1 MLPPVLLLIA
11 ALHGA
16 GLRVV
21 STPGGQARSG
31 DTLVLSLA
39 PGDTAILEG
48 DDGERYPLRDGRLPG
63 VAEGSRIVLAPI
75 AEGTRHLRF
84 GRFLRRSWPVRLDV
98 LPRRTIDLALL
109 HAGGAP
115 LDEGAMR
122 AVEAEV
128 DRLLR
133 PLRTRVRLTGR
144 GVLAVPSGRR
154 PFWDRDGDGFLDLRR
169 NMDSARPDAELDSLV
184 RWAQANGATEA
195 SAVVVGLPSRT
206 GWTLGQDL
214 SGSDSVLVLDRRA
227 NLPWRD
233 ETGALRTYRVGS
245 RSGDRS
251 DTFQVLSYRDGS
263 HRVHWSGTGPRG
275 PRAHPA
281 ASDWVTLPGF
291 DPGPFGFTPWWRGSA
306 PILVFPSTGGRLP
319 ERSLARI
326 LAREVAHGLGLEA
339 RPEGRNLMC
348 PMVRPDVADP
358 VVEPSQWRVLLRS
371 PVTTPPAR

>member
-1 MLPPVLLLIA
+1 MIA

-39 PGDTAILEG
+39 PGDTAILESDG
-48 DDGERYPLRDGRLPG
+48 GERLSLRDGSLPG
-63 VAEGSRIVLAPI
+63 AIDGSRIVLAPTT
-75 AEGTRHLRF
+75 EGSQHLRF

-98 LPRRTIDLALL
+98 LPRRTVDLALL
-109 HAGGAP
+109 HAGGAT
-115 LDEGAMR
+115 LDEAALR

-133 PLRTRVRLTGR
+133 PLRVRVRLSER
-144 GVLAVPSGRR
+144 GVLGVPSGPR

-184 RWAQANGATEA
+184 RWAQARGATGTA
-195 SAVVVGLPSRT
+195 ALVVALPSRT
-206 GWTLGQDL
+206 GWALGQDL

-233 ETGALRTYRVGS
+233 ETGALRTYRIAS
-245 RSGDRS
+245 RAGDRS

-263 HRVHWSGTGPRG
+263 HRIRWSGTGPRG

-281 ASDWVTLPGF
+281 SSDWVTLPGF
-291 DPGPFGFTPWWRGSA
+291 DPGAFGFTPWWRPDA
-306 PILVFPSTGGRLP
+306 PILVFPSTAGRLP

-326 LAREVAHGLGLEA
+326 LAREVARGSGLEA
-339 RPEGRNLMC
+339 RSEGRNLMC

-358 VVEPSQWRVLLRS
+358 VLEPDQWRVLL
-371 PVTTPPAR
+371 PPSKPASRIR